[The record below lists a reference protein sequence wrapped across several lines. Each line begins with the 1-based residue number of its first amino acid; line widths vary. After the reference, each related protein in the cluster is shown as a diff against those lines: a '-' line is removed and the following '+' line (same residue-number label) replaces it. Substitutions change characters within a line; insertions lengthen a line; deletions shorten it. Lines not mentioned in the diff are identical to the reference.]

1 MGFKKGYT
9 HKEAKERA
17 RQIYELYEFRKM
29 TQKEIAPIFDI
40 DRSRVSRILKRERS
54 KEHDCEPS

>member
-17 RQIYELYEFRKM
+17 QQICEMAKSHPDM
-29 TQKEIAPIFDI
+29 TQEEIGRIFDI
-40 DRSRVSRILKRERS
+40 DRSRVSRILNRER
-54 KEHDCEPS
+54 KERK